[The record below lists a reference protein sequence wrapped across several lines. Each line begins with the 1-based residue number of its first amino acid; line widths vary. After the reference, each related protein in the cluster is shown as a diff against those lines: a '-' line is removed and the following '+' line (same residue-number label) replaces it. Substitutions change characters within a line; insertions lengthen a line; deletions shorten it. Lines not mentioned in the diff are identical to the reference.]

1 MSRSSKILPKLLRS
15 PDHPGLEPL
24 VDGED
29 VSWLPRAIVGDDQ
42 GNSGACAL
50 FSVAAWA
57 EIVHGKPISTMDVL
71 HLYRR
76 TLAKLG
82 RAEGEGLFFREALI
96 AAEAEGWVRPGA
108 RLWPEKDLE
117 RLVEQPLL
125 AGYVVTDAWYR
136 ASLEGCLD
144 HDPALK
150 TEWGYHAVTIIGK
163 GKLETLPDWQ
173 WVYFENSWD
182 WDWGWNGV
190 GVMDIDMHN
199 RLCREVWSIT
209 GG

>member
-1 MSRSSKILPKLLRS
+1 MPKLLRS
-15 PDHPGLEPL
+15 PDHPGLDPL

-29 VSWLPRAIVGDDQ
+29 VSWMPRAIVGDDQ

-57 EIVHGKPISTMDVL
+57 EIVHKASISSFEVL
-71 HLYRR
+71 KTYRR
-76 TLAKLG
+76 TLAALG
-82 RAEGEGLFFREALI
+82 KPDGEGLYFREALE
-96 AAEAEGWVRPGA
+96 AARRDGWIRNGA
-108 RLWPEKDLE
+108 VLRPEKGLD
-117 RLVEQPLL
+117 RLREQPIL

-144 HDPALK
+144 HDTALK
-150 TEWGYHAVTIIGK
+150 TELGYHAVTIIGK
-163 GKLETLPDWQ
+163 GKLETLRDKQ
-173 WVYFENSWD
+173 WVYFENSWN
-182 WDWGWNGV
+182 WSWGWNGV

-199 RLCREVWSIT
+199 RLCREVWSIEE